1 MELEKIVLLPIP
13 TGWRDSNSPMGDG
26 LSTINGVLQNLSL
39 IWAVTSTVL
48 GALTKFDV
56 FWKFYILCLWSEKNR
71 FTTHFNGLEGLQ
83 QSHGQYPTNHQ
94 WFVTNIVDQKCTYW
108 TKRVFTPYWKK
119 NLSSARRREDQMMTN
134 FVKHHWWLIGHH
146 PWDCWSPSNP
156 LEWVVKRFFSTPWQ
170 NKIEKRPKFKSYF
183 ICKMA
188 LKPPKVETGIQY

>member
-1 MELEKIVLLPIP
+1 MSLK
-13 TGWRDSNSPMGDG
+13 WRKS
-26 LSTINGVLQNLSL
+26 
-39 IWAVTSTVL
+39 
-48 GALTKFDV
+48 
-56 FWKFYILCLWSEKNR
+56 

-83 QSHGQYPTNHQ
+83 QSHGRYPINHQ

-146 PWDCWSPSNP
+146 PWDCWSPSSP

-170 NKIEKRPKFKSYF
+170 NKIEKRQKFKSYF

-188 LKPPKVETGIQY
+188 LKPPKVETGILGFEYFASWIAGNWPSSPRLYPVPGSLELKLRRFASHLKILWTFEIHT

>member
-1 MELEKIVLLPIP
+1 MSLK
-13 TGWRDSNSPMGDG
+13 WRKS
-26 LSTINGVLQNLSL
+26 
-39 IWAVTSTVL
+39 
-48 GALTKFDV
+48 
-56 FWKFYILCLWSEKNR
+56 

-146 PWDCWSPSNP
+146 PWDCWSPSSP

-188 LKPPKVETGIQY
+188 LKPPKVETGILGFEYFASWIAGNWPSSPCLYIHVRI